1 MWNVTA
7 ANWDFWD
14 NVFYLRLQCVAS
26 GTWKEA
32 GVPEKLKSSSNLI
45 LSYLNLNSSHGQG
58 PSYWVDDAYES

>member
-7 ANWDFWD
+7 ANRDFWD

-26 GTWKEA
+26 GTWKGA
-32 GVPEKLKSSSNLI
+32 SVPEKLKASSNLI

-58 PSYWVDDAYES
+58 LSYWVDDES